1 MAQRS
6 TSTQVQVAKSSHLQL
21 ATDAFLAST
30 SYLDSNYRKNWDD
43 ALRMFQNRH
52 LSGSKYFTDTY
63 KWRSKLHRPKTRSAI
78 RRNEAFAAS
87 AFFSNPDVI
96 DISPVN
102 ESNKDQRAN
111 AEIMNFLMNWRL
123 TQDIPWFM
131 TCIGAYQD
139 ALTMGSVCSKQ
150 YWKFQR
156 NQKGKIIIDAPCIEL
171 KPLENIRI
179 DQGANWV
186 DPINTSP
193 FVIDVMP
200 MYVHEV
206 RAMMTNIDDKTGQPK
221 WKSYTP
227 EEIRSATELTFDQ
240 TRQTRN
246 QKREDPQ
253 DRRDFNSF
261 EIVWVHENI
270 INMQGED
277 MVFYTLGTELEL
289 TKPEPISNVY
299 FTGDRPFVMGQAI
312 IETHK
317 IMPAGLPELGKDLQ
331 KEANDIAN
339 TRLDNIKLAINKRYL
354 VKRGKNVDLRSL
366 LRNASGSITM
376 VDDPQG
382 DIEVLET
389 QDVTSSS
396 YAEQDRINSDYDDLI
411 GVFSPGSVNTNRN
424 LNETVGGL
432 NLLKSDSGT
441 MSGYTLRTFI
451 ETWAEPVLK
460 QLVEL
465 EKEYETDEKILGIA
479 TQSLELFNKYNIEE
493 INDDLLRQDTKVIVN
508 VGITTADPTFK
519 LQQFIAATKAFVEIV
534 QAGTGIDLEETAKEI
549 YGAIGYR
556 DGKRFF
562 GGQDIPPEVAALQQK
577 VQELQGA
584 IDSDQAKIQTKGEI
598 DLQSQESEQT
608 SKERIALAGNES
620 KEEVAEIAADARLQV
635 QELVSETQKILEGIK
650 QDGEATKAIDE
661 EINGLDSEG
670 GETKAGGNTQHDVNI
685 TVGEPKEPEK
695 PVDKKIDIEFDK
707 DGNPTGATIKA
718 LPNKT
723 EK

>member
-6 TSTQVQVAKSSHLQL
+6 TSTQVQVRKSSHLQL

-52 LSGSKYFTDTY
+52 MTGSKYFTDTY
-63 KWRSKLHRPKTRSAI
+63 KWRSKLHRPKTRAAI

-102 ESNKDQRAN
+102 ESSVDQRAN

-123 TQDIPWFM
+123 TQNIPWFK

-156 NQKGKIIIDAPCIEL
+156 NPAGKIIIDQPCIEL

-179 DQGANWV
+179 DQGANWM

-193 FVIDVMP
+193 YVIDLMP
-200 MYVHEV
+200 MFVYEV
-206 RAMMTNIDDKTGQPK
+206 RAMMTNLDDKTGQPK
-221 WKSYTP
+221 WKSYT
-227 EEIRSATELTFDQ
+227 EQEIQTATELTFDQ

-246 QKREDPQ
+246 QQREDPAAK
-253 DRRDFNSF
+253 RDLGSF
-261 EIVWVHENI
+261 EIVWVHENV
-270 INMQGED
+270 INIQGED
-277 MVFYTLGTELEL
+277 MVFYTIGTELEL
-289 TKPEPISNVY
+289 TKPVPINEVY

-317 IMPAGLPELGKDLQ
+317 IMPAGIPELGKDLQ

-376 VDDPQG
+376 VDDPDA
-382 DIEVLET
+382 DIKIMET
-389 QDVTSSS
+389 NDVTGSS

-432 NLLKSDSGT
+432 NLLKSDSSS

-451 ETWAEPVLK
+451 ESWAEPVLK
-460 QLVEL
+460 QIVEL
-465 EKEYETDEKILGIA
+465 EKEYETDEKILAVA
-479 TQSLELFNKYNIEE
+479 TQSLDLFNKFNIEE
-493 INDDLLRQDTKVIVN
+493 INDELLRQDTKVIVN
-508 VGITTADPTFK
+508 VGISTADPTFK
-519 LQQFIAATKAFVEIV
+519 LQQFIAATKAFVEIA

-562 GGQDIPPEVAALQQK
+562 GGQDVPPEVAQLQQK
-577 VQELQGA
+577 VQELQGLLDNKTTEIEA
-584 IDSDQAKIQTKGEI
+584 KGTIELQA
-598 DLQSQESEQT
+598 QESEQT
-608 SKERIALAGNES
+608 SKERIALAANES
-620 KEEVAEIAADARLQV
+620 KEEVAEIAADAKLQIA
-635 QELVSETQKILEGIK
+635 ELAAETDKIIADMKEDAESLRAI
-650 QDGEATKAIDE
+650 DGEIA
-661 EINGLDSEG
+661 GLDSE
-670 GETKAGGNTQHDVNI
+670 
-685 TVGEPKEPEK
+685 GEPKEPEK

-718 LPNKT
+718 LPT
-723 EK
+723 DQ